1 MVSINLVIAVVLICV
16 ALIVIVVVT
25 VRHRNTVHARN
36 LAILTVGYDPHEHA
50 AAADATERGSGGS
63 PSVRTEAFRTG
74 RPAHAKTKMQQRVV
88 SRKRA
93 KKKRIAKARG
103 RRRAKL
109 LGGSGG
115 GSGGRADDD
124 RGGEESDDD
133 DRLPCETALAG
144 RTKATHR
151 ERLVAFY
158 RLHNPTKLSAVDA
171 TLERYAGREA
181 TLFVALEA
189 RYTAA
194 AVAQAAAAARQLERD
209 RKRIAEHERQMITAD
224 ITADIDN
231 DIEVSLEVSGE
242 EEEKPRVSTSA
253 RAPRAAHARA
263 ALTRRL
269 SSEVD
274 MDEI

>member
-88 SRKRA
+88 SRRRA

-231 DIEVSLEVSGE
+231 DIEVSLEVSE
-242 EEEKPRVSTSA
+242 EEEEEPRVSTSA